1 MKTFELFTVATIIIV
16 AVGLLIAAT
25 DDAEAQ
31 TIEYDRWSTH
41 AYIAA
46 TQDDDAKYVAS
57 VFFFPGQC
65 DQGVMVSNLGEN
77 AVTLTAGDTSEDYF
91 VEQRGFV
98 LSKTM
103 LDAMYDGEQL
113 RVKGKDTVV
122 TFSLS
127 GADKALADAQY
138 MCEQR

>member
-1 MKTFELFTVATIIIV
+1 MKLFDLFTAVTVIAVIV
-16 AVGLLIAAT
+16 ALMVAGSE
-25 DDAEAQ
+25 DADAQ

-57 VFFFPGQC
+57 VFFFPGRC
-65 DQGVMVSNLGEN
+65 DQGVMVTNFN
-77 AVTLTAGDTSEDYF
+77 KDAVTVTIGDVSEDYF
-91 VEQRGFV
+91 VEQRGFILSDTV
-98 LSKTM
+98 LK
-103 LDAMYDGEQL
+103 AMY
-113 RVKGKDTVV
+113 KGSQMSVQGDVDTV

>member
-1 MKTFELFTVATIIIV
+1 MKTFELITVVIIIAAV
-16 AVGLLIAAT
+16 VGLFAAV
-25 DDAEAQ
+25 DNPQAQ

-46 TQDDDAKYVAS
+46 TQDDDAEHVAA
-57 VFFFPGQC
+57 VLFFPGQC
-65 DQGVMVSNLGEN
+65 DQGVVVSNIKED
-77 AVTLTAGDTSEDYF
+77 AVTLTVGGTSEDYF
-91 VEQRGFV
+91 FEQLGFQ

-103 LDAMYDGEQL
+103 LDAIYDGEQL
-113 RVKGKDTVV
+113 LVEGNDTVV

-138 MCEQR
+138 VCEQR